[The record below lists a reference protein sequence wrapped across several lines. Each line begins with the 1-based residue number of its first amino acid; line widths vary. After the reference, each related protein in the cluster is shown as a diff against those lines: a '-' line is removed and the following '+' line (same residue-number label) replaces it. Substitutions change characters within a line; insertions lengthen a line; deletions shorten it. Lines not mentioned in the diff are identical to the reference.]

1 MEPCPRQA
9 VFVLIDRFSRDG
21 NSVAAE
27 TGCDRAAKRSGEST
41 GLEPKAI
48 HRLLETD
55 PSTGDLR
62 RTEDRAT
69 TDVGREWPSNRA
81 ANVVRISR
89 A

>member
-9 VFVLIDRFSRDG
+9 VFVLIERVSRDG

-41 GLEPKAI
+41 GLEAKTI

-55 PSTGDLR
+55 PPTEESNDR
-62 RTEDRAT
+62 RGSR
-69 TDVGREWPSNRA
+69 DVIKQGHR
-81 ANVVRISR
+81 
-89 A
+89 

>member
-9 VFVLIDRFSRDG
+9 VFVLIERFSRDG

-41 GLEPKAI
+41 GLEAKTI

-55 PSTGDLR
+55 PPTEERRKEQRPTWVERCHQTG
-62 RTEDRAT
+62 
-69 TDVGREWPSNRA
+69 PSL
-81 ANVVRISR
+81 ANIVWTSR